1 MVGARWGAP
10 WRSVGARKGAGVA
23 VLGLPKRWNWHAGA
37 SAPVPP
43 PALVLL
49 SIVSVQLGAA
59 LTKGLFAAV
68 SPAGAVF
75 LRSAFG
81 ALLLVV
87 LWRPRVRGQVPADR
101 ATVLAFGLVLAG
113 MNLATYAAL
122 ERLPLGAAVTLAFI
136 GPLGVALLGSRRPLD
151 LLWGGLAM
159 AGIVLIGPLGGGL
172 DPRGVVL
179 ALLAGALWGAYIPLS
194 ARTGRAFPGVSGLAL
209 AMGVAA
215 VLTAPFGLAAGGA
228 RLLDPRVLLIGLGVA
243 ILSSVLPYTLEMAA
257 LRRMPARTFGILLS
271 LEPAVGAIV
280 GALALREGL
289 SSRAVLAIGLVVLA
303 SVGATVGVRRTTHAS
318 PSPS

>member
-1 MVGARWGAP
+1 MLELAGRRDWRGGALAT
-10 WRSVGARKGAGVA
+10 
-23 VLGLPKRWNWHAGA
+23 
-37 SAPVPP
+37 VPP

-59 LTKGLFAAV
+59 LTKGLFATIG
-68 SPAGAVF
+68 PAGAVF
-75 LRSAFG
+75 LRTACG
-81 ALLLVV
+81 ALFLLI
-87 LWRPRVRGQVPADR
+87 LWRPRVRGQAHAAL

-113 MNLATYAAL
+113 MSLVFYAAL
-122 ERLPLGAAVTLAFI
+122 ERLPLGAAVTLSFV

-151 LLWGGLAM
+151 LLWGGLALVGT
-159 AGIVLIGPLGGGL
+159 ALLGPLGGEL
-172 DPRGVVL
+172 DPRGVAL

-194 ARTGRAFPGVSGLAL
+194 ARTGRAFPGGSGLAL

-228 RLLDPRVLLIGLGVA
+228 HLLEPHVLLFGLGVA
-243 ILSSVLPYTLEMAA
+243 VLSSVVPFTFEMAA

-271 LEPAVGAIV
+271 LEPVAGAIV

-289 SSRAVLAIGLVVLA
+289 SSRAVLAIGLVALA
-303 SVGATVGVRRTTHAS
+303 SIGATLGARRTTPAT
-318 PSPS
+318 PSAV

>member
-1 MVGARWGAP
+1 MLDSTR
-10 WRSVGARKGAGVA
+10 
-23 VLGLPKRWNWHAGA
+23 RWNWRA
-37 SAPVPP
+37 SAIAPVPP

-68 SPAGAVF
+68 DPAGAVF
-75 LRSAFG
+75 LRTACG
-81 ALLLVV
+81 ALLLVAV
-87 LWRPRVRGQVPADR
+87 WRPSVRGRVPADR
-101 ATVLAFGLVLAG
+101 ATVLAFGVVLAG
-113 MNLATYAAL
+113 MSLIFYSALA
-122 ERLPLGAAVTLAFI
+122 RLPLGAAATLSFV

-151 LLWGGLAM
+151 LLWGGLAL
-159 AGIVLIGPLGGGL
+159 AGIALLGPFGGGL
-172 DPRGVVL
+172 DPRGVAL

-194 ARTGRAFPGVSGLAL
+194 ARTGRAFPGASGLAL

-215 VLTAPFGLAAGGA
+215 VITAPFGLAAGGA
-228 RLLDPRVLLIGLGVA
+228 RLLDPRVLLFGLAVA
-243 ILSSVLPYTLEMAA
+243 ILSSVLPFTVEMAA

-303 SVGATVGVRRTTHAS
+303 SLGATVGARRTTDTS
-318 PSPS
+318 PSP

>member
-1 MVGARWGAP
+1 
-10 WRSVGARKGAGVA
+10 
-23 VLGLPKRWNWHAGA
+23 
-37 SAPVPP
+37 
-43 PALVLL
+43 
-49 SIVSVQLGAA
+49 
-59 LTKGLFAAV
+59 
-68 SPAGAVF
+68 
-75 LRSAFG
+75 
-81 ALLLVV
+81 
-87 LWRPRVRGQVPADR
+87 
-101 ATVLAFGLVLAG
+101 
-113 MNLATYAAL
+113 
-122 ERLPLGAAVTLAFI
+122 
-136 GPLGVALLGSRRPLD
+136 
-151 LLWGGLAM
+151 
-159 AGIVLIGPLGGGL
+159 
-172 DPRGVVL
+172 
-179 ALLAGALWGAYIPLS
+179 
-194 ARTGRAFPGVSGLAL
+194 
-209 AMGVAA
+209 MGVAA